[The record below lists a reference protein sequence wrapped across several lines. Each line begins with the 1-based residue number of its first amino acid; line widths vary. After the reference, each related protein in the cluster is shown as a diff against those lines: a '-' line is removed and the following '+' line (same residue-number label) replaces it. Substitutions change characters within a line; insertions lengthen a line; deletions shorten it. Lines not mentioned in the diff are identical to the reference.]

1 MFCSRLI
8 EPLGGG
14 LTFTSFSDLLE
25 RTLSSREAFRANP
38 RPAVGNGSKYLPLAI
53 ILDSTPGTG
62 SNMGSVLVAGMNKGV
77 KKTAVFVS
85 ATILMSVYFGT
96 FSLLRVPQPFAT
108 MNARLLRGDIIPQLS
123 DYFTPRLY
131 IFSAGD
137 ELVDCRE
144 IEAHL
149 GRMGDVVVESR
160 KETSPHLRDS
170 EDVIIVERFGPESAH
185 IKHVRTDPL
194 RYWNAVDHL
203 WKRALRERQDV
214 VVHCS
219 CNVKAKL

>member
-1 MFCSRLI
+1 
-8 EPLGGG
+8 
-14 LTFTSFSDLLE
+14 
-25 RTLSSREAFRANP
+25 
-38 RPAVGNGSKYLPLAI
+38 
-53 ILDSTPGTG
+53 
-62 SNMGSVLVAGMNKGV
+62 MGSVLVAGMKKGV

-85 ATILMSVYFGT
+85 ATILMSVYFGA

-108 MNARLLRGDIIPQLS
+108 MNARLLRGDIIPHLS
-123 DYFTPRLY
+123 DYSTPRLY
-131 IFSAGD
+131 IFSEGD

-203 WKRALRERQDV
+203 WKRTLGEKRDV
-214 VVHCS
+214 LVRCS

>member
-1 MFCSRLI
+1 
-8 EPLGGG
+8 
-14 LTFTSFSDLLE
+14 
-25 RTLSSREAFRANP
+25 
-38 RPAVGNGSKYLPLAI
+38 
-53 ILDSTPGTG
+53 
-62 SNMGSVLVAGMNKGV
+62 MGSVLVAGMSKGV

-123 DYFTPRLY
+123 DYSTPRLY
-131 IFSAGD
+131 IFSEGD

-160 KETSPHLRDS
+160 KETSPHLSDLT
-170 EDVIIVERFGPESAH
+170 P
-185 IKHVRTDPL
+185 
-194 RYWNAVDHL
+194 
-203 WKRALRERQDV
+203 
-214 VVHCS
+214 
-219 CNVKAKL
+219 

>member
-1 MFCSRLI
+1 
-8 EPLGGG
+8 
-14 LTFTSFSDLLE
+14 
-25 RTLSSREAFRANP
+25 
-38 RPAVGNGSKYLPLAI
+38 
-53 ILDSTPGTG
+53 
-62 SNMGSVLVAGMNKGV
+62 MGSVLVAGMKKGV

-123 DYFTPRLY
+123 DYSTPRLY
-131 IFSAGD
+131 IFSEGD

-149 GRMGDVVVESR
+149 GRMGDIVAVESH
-160 KETSPHLRDS
+160 KETSSHLSDS
-170 EDVIIVERFGPESAH
+170 EDVIIVERFGSESAH

-194 RYWNAVDHL
+194 RYWNAVYYL
-203 WKRALRERQDV
+203 WKRAMRGRRDV